1 MAARA
6 DVWWIWFDDDGT
18 PSISDR
24 RDHPNAIP
32 YKIGS
37 FDEIALRQQNDPH
50 AGYDWSEFGR
60 AAPSVPGHLLQ
71 LADEMAGKHKVER
84 ALVLAVMGVESG
96 YRENALSRV
105 GARGLMQLMPDTAA
119 DLGVDPDDPRD
130 NVDGGTRY
138 LAWLLKHF
146 GSTKVALAAY
156 NAGPGRVKR
165 AGGVVPA
172 IPETV
177 AYVRLVLAL
186 RDDFVRS
193 GL

>member
-1 MAARA
+1 M
-6 DVWWIWFDDDGT
+6 
-18 PSISDR
+18 ISDR
-24 RDHPNAIP
+24 RASPDAVP

-50 AGYDWSEFGR
+50 AGYDYGR
-60 AAPSVPGHLLQ
+60 NAPSVPGHLLE
-71 LADEMAGKHKVER
+71 LADEMAGKHRVER
-84 ALVLAVMGVESG
+84 ALILAVMGIESG
-96 YRENALSRV
+96 FRQDAVSRV
-105 GARGLMQLMPDTAA
+105 GARGLMQLMPATAEE
-119 DLGVDPDDPRD
+119 LGVDPTNPRD

-146 GSTKVALAAY
+146 GNQRVALAAY

-172 IPETV
+172 IPETM